1 MNKEKILQIQLN
13 ISSYLTT
20 YILFQ
25 QNLDN
30 NQAIVMYLRNLQLNK
45 YIKNLCFKRNLMLKL
60 KNFIIEISIKI
71 EN

>member
-1 MNKEKILQIQLN
+1 
-13 ISSYLTT
+13 
-20 YILFQ
+20 
-25 QNLDN
+25 
-30 NQAIVMYLRNLQLNK
+30 MYLRNLQLNK